1 MESEF
6 ISDYIAKVIEIVHT
20 NNEFGTNL
28 NTFRFTCIINDMYL
42 KDFTYNSALVFWRH
56 TVETTKFIT
65 VKDLRRFIMCKLHDI
80 ILSIYKNYSSE
91 WDREKDINR
100 KKQLEPRMQIARGM
114 CEMLNDGSVFKEL
127 VDCYKKGY
135 F

>member
-1 MESEF
+1 MESDT
-6 ISDYIAKVIEIVHT
+6 IADYISKVIEIIHV

-28 NTFRFTCIINDMYL
+28 NIFRFTCIINDMYL
-42 KDFTYNSALVFWRH
+42 RDFTYNNALVFWRH
-56 TVETTKFIT
+56 NTETTNFIT
-65 VKDLRRFIMCKLHDI
+65 VKDLRRFIMCNLHDVV
-80 ILSIYKNYSSE
+80 LSIYKNFSSE
-91 WDREKDINR
+91 WDREKETSRR
-100 KKQLEPRMQIARGM
+100 KILEPRMRIARGM